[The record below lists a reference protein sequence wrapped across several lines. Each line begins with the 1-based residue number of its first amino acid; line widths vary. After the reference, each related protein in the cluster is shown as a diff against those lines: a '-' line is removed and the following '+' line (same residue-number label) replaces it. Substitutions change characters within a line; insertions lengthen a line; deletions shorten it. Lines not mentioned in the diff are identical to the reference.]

1 MVVDY
6 LFDNAPAQV
15 GGKESCEGPLASVAA
30 RGISSGRGSE
40 AAWTLRASWEKRA
53 VAEKHGGI

>member
-1 MVVDY
+1 MVIDY

-30 RGISSGRGSE
+30 RGISSGKCSQ
-40 AAWTLRASWEKRA
+40 ASHLLRASWEKRA